1 MRRRSFDLSLYLV
14 TDETLAAGRPLEQI
28 VRSAIEGGVT
38 AVQIREKEA
47 STRRFVDRA
56 RTIRS
61 ITAEAGV
68 RLIVNDR
75 IDVALAVDAD
85 GVHVGQNDMPAAAA
99 RSLIGVD
106 RILGVTA
113 SNAEQAREA
122 ARAGADYVGCSA
134 VFTTPTKFD
143 TGAPLGLRGLEG
155 LVSAT
160 SLPVVAIGGI
170 NPGNVRA
177 VMGTGVVGVAVVS
190 AIVAAEDP
198 RAAARQLR
206 EIVRRSRSG
215 EPTGSSQ

>member
-1 MRRRSFDLSLYLV
+1 MTRRNLDLSLYLV
-14 TDETLAAGRPLEQI
+14 TDEELADHRPLEQI

-38 AVQIREKEA
+38 AVQIREKKA
-47 STRRFVDRA
+47 STRRFVDSA
-56 RTIRS
+56 RTMRS

-68 RLIVNDR
+68 GLIVNDR

-85 GVHVGQNDMPAAAA
+85 GVHVGQNDMPATVA
-99 RSLIGVD
+99 RGLIGVD

-122 ARAGADYVGCSA
+122 ARAGADYIGCSA
-134 VFTTPTKFD
+134 VFTTPTKID

-160 SLPVVAIGGI
+160 GLPVVAIGGI
-170 NPGNVRA
+170 HPGNVRS

-190 AIVAAEDP
+190 AIVAAADP
-198 RAAARQLR
+198 RAAAEQIR
-206 EIVRRSRSG
+206 EMVTRSRAG
-215 EPTGSSQ
+215 KKARSS